1 MSAPLDLPVDERV
14 VELGRIDLLSEV
26 GEDRLR
32 WLAERVDPR
41 LYAEENIF
49 AEGEDPVE
57 FFFLLDGRVES
68 MTRIDGEQMGAL
80 EHDNYTYLGGISLLA
95 DTTYPGTTRVL
106 APTRVLALPR
116 ADFDQLLQDEP
127 TVRRTILSRFQPI
140 FSRWGQMRGQREK
153 LAALGEMSAGL
164 AHELNNP
171 ASAAGRAAQEL
182 GTALAQVQDGIGR
195 FAAEGLPSDR
205 LAKLAEVAARA
216 RAVAATAE
224 PLDALDRS
232 DLEAELAD
240 ALGEH
245 GVADAYE
252 LAPDLV
258 DAGIDRSCA
267 EAVAANAGPALAAD
281 ALAWVAAGARAEGLA
296 RELTEA
302 TGRISTLVGAVKEY
316 TYMDQAGEQDVDIHR
331 GLETTLTVLGHKLR
345 KGDIRVVRELQP
357 GLPTIYGY
365 GSELNQAWT
374 NLLDNAIDALDGKGT
389 ITIRTC
395 TDGPGHVR
403 VEIVDDGPGIPEDV
417 QSRIF
422 EPFFT
427 TKDVGKGTGMGLDVT
442 WRIVVQ
448 RHGGD
453 LRVDSRPGETKFLVR
468 LPIAPAPAPHDGT
481 GQAAPAAVTP
491 SA

>member
-1 MSAPLDLPVDERV
+1 
-14 VELGRIDLLSEV
+14 
-26 GEDRLR
+26 
-32 WLAERVDPR
+32 
-41 LYAEENIF
+41 
-49 AEGEDPVE
+49 
-57 FFFLLDGRVES
+57 
-68 MTRIDGEQMGAL
+68 MTRIDGEQMSVAD
-80 EHDNYTYLGGISLLA
+80 HQTYTYIGAISLVA
-95 DTTYPGTTRVL
+95 DMPYPGTTRTL
-106 APTRVLALPR
+106 APTRILALQR
-116 ADFDQLLQDEP
+116 ADFDELIQQEAD
-127 TVRRTILSRFQPI
+127 VRRTVLSRFQPI

-171 ASAAGRAAQEL
+171 ASAAGRAAQDL
-182 GTALAQVQDGIGR
+182 GTALAQVQDGVGR
-195 FAAEGLPSDR
+195 FAERGLAPDR
-205 LAKLAEVAARA
+205 LAELAHVAARA
-216 RAVAATAE
+216 RAVAAAAE

-232 DLEAELAD
+232 DLEGELAD
-240 ALGEH
+240 ALSEH
-245 GVADAYE
+245 GVPDAYD

-267 EAVAANAGPALAAD
+267 EAVAANVGPALAAD

-316 TYMDQAGEQDVDIHR
+316 TYMDQAGEQDVDVHR

-345 KGDIRVVRELQP
+345 KGDIRVVRDLHP
-357 GLPTIYGY
+357 GLPRIYGY

-389 ITIRTC
+389 ITLRTGP
-395 TDGPGHVR
+395 DGPDGVR

-417 QSRIF
+417 KARIF

-442 WRIVVQ
+442 RRIIVQ
-448 RHGGD
+448 HHNGD
-453 LRVDSRPGETKFLVR
+453 LRVDSRPGETRFIVR
-468 LPIAPAPAPHDGT
+468 LPIAPAPGT
-481 GQAAPAAVTP
+481 ARPPRRPPDPGR
-491 SA
+491 SAIMGRWTARWSSCSARCTSSRSRTG